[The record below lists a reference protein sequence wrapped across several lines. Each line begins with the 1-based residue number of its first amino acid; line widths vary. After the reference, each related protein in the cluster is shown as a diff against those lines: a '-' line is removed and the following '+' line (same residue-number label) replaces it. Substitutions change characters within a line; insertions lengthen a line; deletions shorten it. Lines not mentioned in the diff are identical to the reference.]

1 MLATLLGR
9 KIGMTRV
16 YDETGRNIPV
26 TVIQASP
33 NHISQVKT
41 SDRDGYNAIQLAFEQ
56 VKPRRS
62 TIPMIGHDARAGLTP
77 RRWHREVRLGA
88 EEVSEYE
95 LGQELA
101 VDIFEQVKFVDVIAT
116 SKGKGYAGG
125 VKRWGFKGQ
134 PASHGV
140 ERKHR
145 SAGSVGGRSSN
156 AGTGRPKKGGKKAGQ
171 MGSVR
176 HTVRSLELV
185 RHDQEENLLIV
196 KGPVPG
202 PNQGF
207 VIIREA
213 IRLSKRKARVL
224 AEAS

>member
-1 MLATLLGR
+1 
-9 KIGMTRV
+9 MTRV
-16 YDETGRNIPV
+16 YDESGRNIPV

-33 NHISQVKT
+33 NHVSQIKT

-62 TIPMIGHDARAGLTP
+62 TIPMIGHDARASLTP
-77 RRWHREVRLGA
+77 QRWHREVRLGA
-88 EEVSEYE
+88 DEVSEYE

-101 VDIFEQVKFVDVIAT
+101 VDIFEQVKFVDVTAT

-134 PASHGV
+134 PATHGV

-145 SAGSVGGRSSN
+145 SGGSVGGRSSN
-156 AGTGRPKKGGKKAGQ
+156 AGTGRPKKGGKKPGQ
-171 MGSVR
+171 MGSVQ
-176 HTVRSLELV
+176 HTVRSLEFI